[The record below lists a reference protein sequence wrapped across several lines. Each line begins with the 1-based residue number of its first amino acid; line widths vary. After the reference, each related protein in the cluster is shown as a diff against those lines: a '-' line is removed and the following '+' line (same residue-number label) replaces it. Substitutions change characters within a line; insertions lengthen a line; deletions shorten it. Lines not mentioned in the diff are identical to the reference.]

1 MATPD
6 DTFGLV
12 NTGSR
17 LVLQTIG
24 ATTTSSKVIK
34 DENLMWL
41 QLTEAKTRMVGC
53 LKSCGWNENE
63 ISQLVLF
70 YLSLDTHPIRSRPY
84 SVEAVMRYQERVC

>member
-12 NTGSR
+12 NTGGR

-24 ATTTSSKVIK
+24 ATTTSSKVTK
-34 DENLMWL
+34 DENLTWL
-41 QLTEAKTRMVGC
+41 QLTEAKMRMVGC

-70 YLSLDTHPIRSRPY
+70 YLSLDTCQGYCLVLTEH
-84 SVEAVMRYQERVC
+84 